1 MATLMDIGLLKEF
14 GDIFPFLLVFVLV
27 YAILIKTPFFKDNKG
42 LASLLGVI
50 MGIMTLFSTI
60 ARETI
65 TVMAP
70 WFVLL
75 FIFIIFMLI
84 AFMIFGTTESDVM
97 SLLKS
102 EKFGVGLW
110 VVALVIIITVG
121 SLMSVLS
128 EHGGIGKAPAV
139 LAEGVAEG
147 EAPAQTSEF
156 WDTLVNPK
164 VLGLALLLMIASFTI
179 KYMTMEGM

>member
-1 MATLMDIGLLKEF
+1 MATPMDIGLLKEF
-14 GDIFPFLLVFVLV
+14 GVIFPFLLVFVIV
-27 YAILIKTPFFKDNKG
+27 YAVLIKTPFFKDNKG
-42 LASLLGVI
+42 LASLLAAV

-75 FIFIIFMLI
+75 FIFIIFILI
-84 AFMIFGTTESDVM
+84 AFMIFGTTESDIM
-97 SLLKS
+97 SLVKS
-102 EKFGVGLW
+102 EKFGIGMW
-110 VVALVIIITVG
+110 VVALVIIIAVG

-128 EHGGIGKAPAV
+128 AHGGVGTGVSAV
-139 LAEGVAEG
+139 PTEGVEG

-156 WDTLVNPK
+156 WDTLANPK
-164 VLGLALLLMIASFTI
+164 VLGLALLFMIASFTI
-179 KYMTMEGM
+179 KYMTMDSK